1 MGNKE
6 HINKVCGSLCSSC
19 AFFNED
25 SKALEDSC
33 VGGLLNKMYEA
44 DNPVNFCLAHRPKE
58 SETFR
63 EMDKQG
69 HKTLEDFA
77 QACIEQ
83 SGQTFGIIVYDDS
96 EDEQDIKKTAE
107 SINKINYLK
116 DRFLVVLSV
125 HESTLVNRGSSI
137 LDYINNYNE
146 LHSNGIK
153 TRAVFHNSES
163 PIDLRET
170 EIFRKVKYTGRFV
183 NMDAGSTID
192 PDFLD
197 FINNKALDM
206 EKVIYVEDTDNNVT
220 CIPKSVA
227 STFYLNYL
235 DYKEMLKALI
245 KESMETNTYL
255 KYEKK

>member
-1 MGNKE
+1 M
-6 HINKVCGSLCSSC
+6 
-19 AFFNED
+19 
-25 SKALEDSC
+25 
-33 VGGLLNKMYEA
+33 
-44 DNPVNFCLAHRPKE
+44 
-58 SETFR
+58 
-63 EMDKQG
+63 
-69 HKTLEDFA
+69 
-77 QACIEQ
+77 
-83 SGQTFGIIVYDDS
+83 
-96 EDEQDIKKTAE
+96 
-107 SINKINYLK
+107 
-116 DRFLVVLSV
+116 
-125 HESTLVNRGSSI
+125 
-137 LDYINNYNE
+137 
-146 LHSNGIK
+146 
-153 TRAVFHNSES
+153 
-163 PIDLRET
+163 
-170 EIFRKVKYTGRFV
+170 